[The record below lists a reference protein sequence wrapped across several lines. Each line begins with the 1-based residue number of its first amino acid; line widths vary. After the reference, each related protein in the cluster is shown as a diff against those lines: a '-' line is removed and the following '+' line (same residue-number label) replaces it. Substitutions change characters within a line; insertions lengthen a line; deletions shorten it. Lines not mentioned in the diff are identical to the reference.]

1 MKITAA
7 GANRLELFDNSFL
20 ETFSSSVIIVAAASD
35 LTTPTFDPPTNVKK
49 IEYFFCKKQYCRVMG
64 QF

>member
-35 LTTPTFDPPTNVKK
+35 LTTPTFDPPTNVEKK
-49 IEYFFCKKQYCRVMG
+49 IELFF
-64 QF
+64 

>member
-7 GANRLELFDNSFL
+7 GANRLELFDNRFL

-49 IEYFFCKKQYCRVMG
+49 KSNIFFVKSNTVG
-64 QF
+64 